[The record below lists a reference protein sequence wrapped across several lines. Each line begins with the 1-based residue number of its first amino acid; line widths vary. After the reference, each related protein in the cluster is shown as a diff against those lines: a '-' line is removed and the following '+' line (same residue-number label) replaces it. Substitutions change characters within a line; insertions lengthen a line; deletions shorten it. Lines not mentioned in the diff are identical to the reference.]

1 MAQTCTNQQ
10 LVLLPTQ
17 FEDLHFFS
25 SSSSRSI
32 HRQSDGIG
40 NQVAKSK
47 HPYCERKKENGIR
60 IRQKRN

>member
-47 HPYCERKKENGIR
+47 HPLQKKENGIR
-60 IRQKRN
+60 I